1 MMCFIGYSLC
11 YISRLPICQS
21 IENNVNIQ
29 FMLNHYNHVVG
40 SHLNEHVINSFSYC
54 LFFVWTSGFL
64 IKSTYAIHSRF
75 LFSCNKIHLFIV
87 WRKILKGQLLID
99 FAFRLGYIIE
109 IAYKIQCN
117 SCNMRVIKLVR
128 GNKISNPLTYLPHRQ
143 NSSKC
148 GITKNKHELKYKV
161 IA

>member
-1 MMCFIGYSLC
+1 MIFIFTDNILLRQQPSLSLMMCFIGYSLC

-64 IKSTYAIHSRF
+64 IKSTYAIHSRI
-75 LFSCNKIHLFIV
+75 LEWLTSKANHKKITIDDLSI
-87 WRKILKGQLLID
+87 IGLCLKLLIKFNTID
-99 FAFRLGYIIE
+99 
-109 IAYKIQCN
+109 
-117 SCNMRVIKLVR
+117 VKL
-128 GNKISNPLTYLPHRQ
+128 
-143 NSSKC
+143 
-148 GITKNKHELKYKV
+148 E
-161 IA
+161 

>member
-1 MMCFIGYSLC
+1 MIFIFTDNILLRQQPSLSLMMCFIGYSLC

-64 IKSTYAIHSRF
+64 IKSTYAIHSRIF
-75 LFSCNKIHLFIV
+75 FCCNK
-87 WRKILKGQLLID
+87 
-99 FAFRLGYIIE
+99 E
-109 IAYKIQCN
+109 IAN
-117 SCNMRVIKLVR
+117 SIFLNLSPKLDA
-128 GNKISNPLTYLPHRQ
+128 KLEPIP
-143 NSSKC
+143 
-148 GITKNKHELKYKV
+148 I
-161 IA
+161 

>member
-1 MMCFIGYSLC
+1 MTLSEVRKFKNQLCWNLYVIAVPLRITKIIFIFTDNILLRQQPSLSLMMCFIGYSLC

-64 IKSTYAIHSRF
+64 IKSTYAIHSRI
-75 LFSCNKIHLFIV
+75 LFCCYKIHLLIV
-87 WRKILKGQLLID
+87 WRK
-99 FAFRLGYIIE
+99 
-109 IAYKIQCN
+109 N
-117 SCNMRVIKLVR
+117 
-128 GNKISNPLTYLPHRQ
+128 
-143 NSSKC
+143 
-148 GITKNKHELKYKV
+148 
-161 IA
+161 

>member
-1 MMCFIGYSLC
+1 MIFIFTDNILLRQQPSLSLMMCFIGYSLC

-64 IKSTYAIHSRF
+64 IKSTYAIHSRI
-75 LFSCNKIHLFIV
+75 LF
-87 WRKILKGQLLID
+87 D
-99 FAFRLGYIIE
+99 
-109 IAYKIQCN
+109 
-117 SCNMRVIKLVR
+117 VIKF
-128 GNKISNPLTYLPHRQ
+128 IYLEFEE
-143 NSSKC
+143 
-148 GITKNKHELKYKV
+148 KNQKDNYS
-161 IA
+161 